1 VDFDSTVMLK
11 KIVFLLIYVFTW
23 VIFFEVAR
31 IFFLLATSQY
41 AKEVSSSLLF
51 QSLWYGLKMDLSMA
65 AYSTGLVC
73 LFLIAA
79 LFVPFFRKRNI
90 YVIYTGI
97 LLFIQL
103 LLVIIDSESFKA
115 WGTRIDST
123 PLKYLSTPKEVWAS
137 ISHLPILFILIGF
150 IVVYVLLFWFFSRLI
165 SRSISLLADNNRRF
179 IQVLLVLVFSGA
191 LIIPI
196 RGGFQLSPL
205 NQSSVYFCSNQYAN
219 NAAVNASWNFM
230 YSVLQI
236 NKLNGNLYKYMKDEE
251 ADAIV
256 KSLFVAEGRAEQVVD
271 DSGSLKPNVIFIVW
285 ESFTEKVLNKTVEG
299 KTVIQCF
306 PRLLKEGIY
315 FSNCYSSGDRTDKG
329 ISAILSSYPALP
341 KGSIVNYPEKT
352 MKLRGLGNIFLEN
365 GYSTQFYYGGEP
377 EFANIKSY
385 LSAQQFQQLITK
397 ADFNAADMNSKWGAH
412 DDIVMKRLLADVS
425 KMKQPF
431 FTTWLTLSS
440 HEPFETPVPSVFNG
454 NDKETKFLNSLH
466 YTDSVVY
473 GFISELKKM
482 PAWQNTVVIISA
494 DHGHYLPITGKRAD
508 DYRIPVLWL
517 GGALTKQNVV
527 INKTVNQL
535 DMAESLVHQLH
546 FPATSFP
553 FGKNVFDTTSQHW
566 TFFTYNDGIGFVT
579 DSSRTLYDNAGKRVV
594 FEEGKFDRQH
604 EMAAKALM
612 QKVYSDFL
620 KR

>member
-1 VDFDSTVMLK
+1 
-11 KIVFLLIYVFTW
+11 
-23 VIFFEVAR
+23 
-31 IFFLLATSQY
+31 
-41 AKEVSSSLLF
+41 
-51 QSLWYGLKMDLSMA
+51 MA
-65 AYSTGLVC
+65 AYLTVFVC

-79 LFVPFFRKRNI
+79 LFIPFFKKSNI
-90 YVIYTGI
+90 YIIYTGV

-103 LLVIIDSESFKA
+103 LLIIIDSESFKA

-123 PLKYLSTPKEVWAS
+123 PLKYLATPKEVWAS
-137 ISHLPILFILIGF
+137 ISHLPVIFILIAF
-150 IVVYVLLFWFFSRLI
+150 IVVYLLLFWLFSKII
-165 SRSISLLADNNRRF
+165 SRSIPLLANNNHRF
-179 IQVLLVLVFSGA
+179 IEVLLILLFSA
-191 LIIPI
+191 VLIIPI

-230 YSVLQI
+230 YSALQI
-236 NKLNGNLYKYMKDEE
+236 NKLNGNFYKYMKDEE

-256 KSLFVAEGRAEQVVD
+256 KSLFVAEGKTEQVVV
-271 DSGSLKPNVIFIVW
+271 DSGALKPNVIFIVW

-299 KTVIQCF
+299 KTVIQFF
-306 PRLLKEGIY
+306 PALLKEGIY

-352 MKLRGLGNIFLEN
+352 TRLPGLGNIFLEN
-365 GYSTQFYYGGEP
+365 GYSTRFYYGGEP

-412 DDIVMKRLLADVS
+412 DDRVMKRLVQDIS

-431 FTTWLTLSS
+431 FTIWLTLSS
-440 HEPFETPVPSVFNG
+440 HEPFETPVPAVFNG

-466 YTDSVVY
+466 YTDSIVY
-473 GFISELKKM
+473 SFVNELKKM
-482 PAWQNTVVIISA
+482 PSWENTIVIISA

-527 INKTVNQL
+527 IDKTVNQL
-535 DMAESLVHQLH
+535 DMAESLVQQLH
-546 FPATSFP
+546 FSATSFP
-553 FGKNVFDTTSQHW
+553 FGKNVFDSTSRHCA
-566 TFFTYNDGIGFVT
+566 FFTYNDGIGYVT
-579 DSSRTLYDNAGKRVV
+579 DSSRILYDNAGKRTV
-594 FEEGKFDRQH
+594 FEEGKSDTGH
-604 EMAAKALM
+604 EMTAKALM
-612 QKVYSDFL
+612 QKLYSDFL